1 MDIKIEQLQMSDA
14 RDLYEF
20 ELTNREYFEGMVP
33 SRGDE
38 FYHID
43 TFTKR
48 LSSLLSEQAQGFSY
62 FYLIKNHQGLI
73 LGRINIVDIDQSQS
87 LGHIGYRIGKEYTGK
102 RMAQKALQLLIEL
115 TKNLGVKQ
123 LSAKTT
129 SNNIAS
135 QKVLKKNGF
144 KQVSTIREEVVMKG
158 NSLEF
163 IHFMKFI

>member
-1 MDIKIEQLQMSDA
+1 
-14 RDLYEF
+14 
-20 ELTNREYFEGMVP
+20 
-33 SRGDE
+33 
-38 FYHID
+38 
-43 TFTKR
+43 
-48 LSSLLSEQAQGFSY
+48 
-62 FYLIKNHQGLI
+62 
-73 LGRINIVDIDQSQS
+73 
-87 LGHIGYRIGKEYTGK
+87 
-102 RMAQKALQLLIEL
+102 MAQKALQLLIEL